1 MSLCIV
7 LIVEKTE
14 NARRKPMDDF
24 IVVHDGQEGRNDFT
38 IVKRKDNMKDEE
50 WVDAVGDA
58 VEMSPRQR
66 YQALNYMELDDDTL
80 KQVRDGSRK
89 EWDRRQKERFEDLK
103 SEVIFAPSDLEIRKE
118 IQGE

>member
-1 MSLCIV
+1 MQG
-7 LIVEKTE
+7 E
-14 NARRKPMDDF
+14 
-24 IVVHDGQEGRNDFT
+24 
-38 IVKRKDNMKDEE
+38 NMKDEE

-80 KQVRDGSRK
+80 QQVRDESRR
-89 EWDRRQKERFEDLK
+89 EWDRRQKERFDDLV
-103 SEVIFAPSDLEIRKE
+103 EYRRGLEIRKE

>member
-1 MSLCIV
+1 MNLCTV

-38 IVKRKDNMKDEE
+38 IVKQRKDDMKDEE
-50 WVDAVGDA
+50 WVDA

-80 KQVRDGSRK
+80 RQVRDGSRR
-89 EWDRRQKERFEDLK
+89 EWDRRQKERFDG
-103 SEVIFAPSDLEIRKE
+103 LEIRKE